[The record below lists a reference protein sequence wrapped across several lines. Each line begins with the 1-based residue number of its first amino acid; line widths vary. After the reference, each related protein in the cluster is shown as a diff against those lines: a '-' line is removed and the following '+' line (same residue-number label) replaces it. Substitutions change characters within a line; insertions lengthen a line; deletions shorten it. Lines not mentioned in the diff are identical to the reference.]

1 MNTSKQIEIPL
12 NKIKLTLMLL
22 SSIIFCGA
30 GIWFE
35 MDPPGINTPILGNPI
50 TIFIFGL
57 AIILFSGLAGFIL
70 FKKLSDSSFGLIISD
85 EGVVDNSSG
94 ISAGFV
100 PWTDITAIKETRVF
114 NQRFINLVVK
124 NPQDYIARQKSFI
137 KRKLVQSNYSSFGT
151 AISISANG
159 LKCNQ
164 SELKVILDN
173 KFAGFNNKKI

>member
-1 MNTSKQIEIPL
+1 
-12 NKIKLTLMLL
+12 MLL

-57 AIILFSGLAGFIL
+57 AIILFSGLTGFIL
-70 FKKLSDSSFGLIISD
+70 FKKLSDNSSGLIISD

-100 PWTDITAIKETRVF
+100 PWTDIIAIKETRVF
-114 NQRFINLVVK
+114 NQRMINLVVK
-124 NPQDYIARQKSFI
+124 KSTRLYF
-137 KRKLVQSNYSSFGT
+137 KTK
-151 AISISANG
+151 
-159 LKCNQ
+159 
-164 SELKVILDN
+164 
-173 KFAGFNNKKI
+173 KFY